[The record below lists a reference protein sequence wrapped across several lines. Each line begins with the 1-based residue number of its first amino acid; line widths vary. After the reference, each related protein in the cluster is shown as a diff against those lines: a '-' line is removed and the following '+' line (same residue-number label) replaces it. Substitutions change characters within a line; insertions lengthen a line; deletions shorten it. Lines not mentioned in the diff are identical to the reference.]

1 MGQRCKVLII
11 DDDPHLNE
19 VMVTSLQLFSDF
31 EVVSACDGEQGL
43 LRLYEDQPDVV
54 VVDVRM
60 PRLDGYQVVRALR
73 GDPATADLPLIILS
87 AMVQDRDRLAGMLS
101 GADLYLDKPVK
112 PRELIAAIEE
122 AIRVSAQQRLERMR
136 ALSKDDENNDT
147 DAMDGT
153 NGANGMNADGSRS
166 SAPESLSTNPTAAE
180 RAMLEQF
187 DAGRRLALLR
197 IIVPALFGIALIGLP
212 FAIQTDV

>member
-1 MGQRCKVLII
+1 MHGNYENLVKSHKVLII

-19 VMVTSLQLFSDF
+19 VMVTALQLFSDF
-31 EVVSACDGEQGL
+31 EVITAFDGEEGL
-43 LRLYEDQPDVV
+43 LRLYEDHPDVV

-112 PRELIAAIEE
+112 PRQLIAAIEE
-122 AIRVSAQQRLERMR
+122 ALTLSARERLSRMQG
-136 ALSKDDENNDT
+136 LGVDDDEEAGDPQPP
-147 DAMDGT
+147 
-153 NGANGMNADGSRS
+153 
-166 SAPESLSTNPTAAE
+166 SARPEE
-180 RAMLEQF
+180 
-187 DAGRRLALLR
+187 
-197 IIVPALFGIALIGLP
+197 
-212 FAIQTDV
+212 

>member
-1 MGQRCKVLII
+1 MQENSENVGKGWKVLII

-19 VMVTSLQLFSDF
+19 VMVTALQLFSDF
-31 EVVSACDGEQGL
+31 EVITAFDGEEGL
-43 LRLYEDQPDVV
+43 LRLYEEHPDVV

-112 PRELIAAIEE
+112 PRQLVAAIQEALTLSARERLSRMQALGVDEDDDKAGDTPSPSPGPEE
-122 AIRVSAQQRLERMR
+122 R
-136 ALSKDDENNDT
+136 
-147 DAMDGT
+147 G
-153 NGANGMNADGSRS
+153 
-166 SAPESLSTNPTAAE
+166 
-180 RAMLEQF
+180 
-187 DAGRRLALLR
+187 
-197 IIVPALFGIALIGLP
+197 
-212 FAIQTDV
+212 

>member
-1 MGQRCKVLII
+1 MPANSANTLKSRKVLII

-19 VMVTSLQLFSDF
+19 VMVTALQLFSDF
-31 EVVSACDGEQGL
+31 EVITAFDGEEGL
-43 LRLYEDQPDVV
+43 LRLYEDHPDVV

-112 PRELIAAIEE
+112 PRQLISAIQEALTLSSRERLSRMQALGVDDEE
-122 AIRVSAQQRLERMR
+122 AA
-136 ALSKDDENNDT
+136 
-147 DAMDGT
+147 GT
-153 NGANGMNADGSRS
+153 QS
-166 SAPESLSTNPTAAE
+166 PTA
-180 RAMLEQF
+180 
-187 DAGRRLALLR
+187 RREE
-197 IIVPALFGIALIGLP
+197 
-212 FAIQTDV
+212 

>member
-1 MGQRCKVLII
+1 MAEATRPMGQRCKVLII

-166 SAPESLSTNPTAAE
+166 SAAVSE
-180 RAMLEQF
+180 
-187 DAGRRLALLR
+187 
-197 IIVPALFGIALIGLP
+197 
-212 FAIQTDV
+212 

>member
-1 MGQRCKVLII
+1 MQENPENVSKGRKVVLII

-19 VMVTSLQLFSDF
+19 VMVMSLQLFSNF
-31 EVVSACDGEQGL
+31 EVITAFDGQEGL
-43 LRLYEDQPDVV
+43 LRLYEDHPDVV

-112 PRELIAAIEE
+112 PRQLVAAIQE
-122 AIRVSAQQRLERMR
+122 VLTLSARERLSRMQS
-136 ALSKDDENNDT
+136 LGVDDEDEET
-147 DAMDGT
+147 GDRQPP
-153 NGANGMNADGSRS
+153 SVR
-166 SAPESLSTNPTAAE
+166 PEE
-180 RAMLEQF
+180 
-187 DAGRRLALLR
+187 
-197 IIVPALFGIALIGLP
+197 
-212 FAIQTDV
+212 

>member
-1 MGQRCKVLII
+1 MQEDSENMGKSRKVLII

-19 VMVTSLQLFSDF
+19 VMVTALQLFSDF
-31 EVVSACDGEQGL
+31 EVITAFDGEEGL
-43 LRLYEDQPDVV
+43 LRLYEDHPDVV

-112 PRELIAAIEE
+112 PRQLIAAIDEALTLSARERLSRMQALGVDDEE
-122 AIRVSAQQRLERMR
+122 AGDPQPPSAR
-136 ALSKDDENNDT
+136 
-147 DAMDGT
+147 
-153 NGANGMNADGSRS
+153 
-166 SAPESLSTNPTAAE
+166 PEE
-180 RAMLEQF
+180 
-187 DAGRRLALLR
+187 
-197 IIVPALFGIALIGLP
+197 
-212 FAIQTDV
+212 

>member
-1 MGQRCKVLII
+1 MQENPENVSKGRKVVLII

-19 VMVTSLQLFSDF
+19 VMVTSLQLFSNF
-31 EVVSACDGEQGL
+31 EVITAFDGEEGL
-43 LRLYEDQPDVV
+43 LRLYEDHPDVV

-112 PRELIAAIEE
+112 PRQLVAAIQEALTLSARERLSRMQALGLDDKDEE
-122 AIRVSAQQRLERMR
+122 VGDRQPPSLH
-136 ALSKDDENNDT
+136 
-147 DAMDGT
+147 
-153 NGANGMNADGSRS
+153 
-166 SAPESLSTNPTAAE
+166 PEE
-180 RAMLEQF
+180 
-187 DAGRRLALLR
+187 
-197 IIVPALFGIALIGLP
+197 
-212 FAIQTDV
+212 